1 MHEFS
6 LAQNILE
13 IAEEA
18 VEKNNMSKATAIT
31 LEIGTMAGVEISAL
45 ETALNIIRMGTILES
60 AEILIN
66 NLRATAVCNACHHQF
81 DPDNIYDPCPA
92 CTNFGMTV
100 LSGKELIVKSIEL
113 E

>member
-6 LAQNILE
+6 LANSILE

-18 VEKNNMSKATAIT
+18 VEKNGMSKVTAIT

-45 ETALNIIRMGTILES
+45 ETAMEIIKKDTILEM
-60 AEILIN
+60 AEIIIDILA
-66 NLRATAVCNACHHQF
+66 ATAVCNTCQHQF
-81 DPDNIYDPCPA
+81 EPHDITDSCPV
-92 CTNFGMTV
+92 CTNFGMSI
-100 LSGKELIVKSIEL
+100 LSGKELLVKSIEA